1 MTHEGDATFG
11 PEAVAAPGPVSHP
24 RIRVVGVGG
33 SLAAPSASLA
43 ALKVALEGAA
53 GAGADTE
60 LLDLRVLDLPM
71 FLPTAAAPEAVVRF
85 CDAVYG
91 AHGLLWSSPLYNG
104 SISGAFKNAIDW
116 LHLLGNRRPP
126 YLTDKIVGLMS
137 TAGGIHGLQ
146 AINTMEFVTRSLR
159 AWAVPLVL
167 PIARASQV
175 FGTDGS
181 LRDPSVAG
189 QLRSLGREVA
199 RAARQMTQF
208 GYCDW
213 IDGQNARGAD
223 RGGAERTGASRQPA
237 ID

>member
-1 MTHEGDATFG
+1 M
-11 PEAVAAPGPVSHP
+11 
-24 RIRVVGVGG
+24 GG
-33 SLAAPSASLA
+33 SLARPSASLA

-60 LLDLRVLDLPM
+60 LLDLRVLNFPM
-71 FLPTAAAPEAVVRF
+71 FLPTMTPPDAVVRF

-91 AHGLLWSSPLYNG
+91 AQGLLWSSPMYNG
-104 SISGAFKNAIDW
+104 TVSGAFKNAIDW
-116 LHLLGNRRPP
+116 LHLLGDRRPP
-126 YLTDKIVGLMS
+126 YLTNKIVGLMS

-175 FGTDGS
+175 FGADGD
-181 LRDPSVAG
+181 LLDPSVAG

-199 RAARQMTQF
+199 RSARQMTQH

-213 IDGQNARGAD
+213 TDDENARRAD
-223 RGGAERTGASRQPA
+223 RSGVERAGDGRQPA
-237 ID
+237 VD